1 MEWMQE
7 QHLPE
12 SMLQIHCVLSK
23 VVARVKSVMTH
34 GSGFGSCL
42 KIAEGWVNRRKAGLG
57 AVPPLSWWFRVVCTS
72 MSGSQISAGHLLQ
85 ESFGAAMGSDQSG
98 QVWDVKPGGLKEAAS
113 ATCTQPCLR
122 ALLPMIQKGM
132 WLTDAYYS
140 QDGTNPRNQN
150 SM

>member
-1 MEWMQE
+1 MQG
-7 QHLPE
+7 QHFPE
-12 SMLQIHCVLSK
+12 STLQIHCVLSK

-34 GSGFGSCL
+34 GAGFGSCL
-42 KIAEGWVNRRKAGLG
+42 KIAEGLVNCRKARVRDSPSPLMMIQGGLYLS
-57 AVPPLSWWFRVVCTS
+57 VRKPDLCRPPVANW
-72 MSGSQISAGHLLQ
+72 Q

-98 QVWDVKPGGLKEAAS
+98 HVRDVEPGGLKEAAS

-140 QDGTNPRNQN
+140 QD
-150 SM
+150 

>member
-1 MEWMQE
+1 MQE

-12 SMLQIHCVLSK
+12 SMLQIHCVLST

-34 GSGFGSCL
+34 GSGFSSCL
-42 KIAEGWVNRRKAGLG
+42 KIAEGLVNRRKAGVGGSPSPLMMIQGGLYLG
-57 AVPPLSWWFRVVCTS
+57 VRQPDLCRPPVSNW
-72 MSGSQISAGHLLQ
+72 Q
-85 ESFGAAMGSDQSG
+85 ESFGAATGSDQSG
-98 QVWDVKPGGLKEAAS
+98 QVRNVKPGGLKEAAS

-140 QDGTNPRNQN
+140 QD
-150 SM
+150 